1 MQLIKT
7 KLIKKQ
13 SGFTL
18 MEVLIAGLILF
29 MTISTTTLI
38 YRGAMLSS
46 QKAEQTLVLN
56 GYFPFAIEQVEE
68 QMRQQKN
75 ANQTAL
81 EGSGAILDSTYS
93 WQAKLLIAK
102 SPLPS
107 LGAGTYKLIE
117 KPARYKLWKVDL
129 TLKYMNGEKLYIY
142 KELTF
147 QDLE

>member
-1 MQLIKT
+1 MNT
-7 KLIKKQ
+7 RQ

-56 GYFPFAIEQVEE
+56 GYLPFAMEQIEQE
-68 QMRQQKN
+68 MRQQKY
-75 ANQTAL
+75 ADQTL
-81 EGSGAILDSTYS
+81 LQGSGNLLASRYN
-93 WQAKLLIAK
+93 WQAKQLLAK
-102 SPLPS
+102 RPLPR
-107 LGAGTYKLIE
+107 LGASSTELIE
-117 KPARYKLWKVDL
+117 QPARFKLWQVHL
-129 TLKYMNGEKLYIY
+129 TLKYGGGEKRFSY

-147 QDLE
+147 QEIP